1 MPVELVIFDCDG
13 VLVDS
18 EPISN
23 AVLARVLT
31 RYGLT
36 ISAQDALREF
46 KGLLMRDLIDE
57 TRRRL
62 AESGVDSADQIRNLG
77 RPIAAFS
84 EVMGNHDRALK
95 RFLHK
100 RMYRHYRV
108 NRMSSKARRVVREL
122 FQLFLAEPEC
132 LPGEWG
138 VPPGAGPPEIARTV
152 ADYLAGMTDRFALD
166 EHRRL
171 FDTYAP
177 V

>member
-1 MPVELVIFDCDG
+1 MRALGQPGRGFFD
-13 VLVDS
+13 
-18 EPISN
+18 E
-23 AVLARVLT
+23 
-31 RYGLT
+31 
-36 ISAQDALREF
+36 
-46 KGLLMRDLIDE
+46 MR
-57 TRRRL
+57 
-62 AESGVDSADQIRNLG
+62 
-77 RPIAAFS
+77 
-84 EVMGNHDRALK
+84 NHDRALK
-95 RFLHK
+95 RFLFE

-132 LPGEWG
+132 LPGEWRAPTG
-138 VPPGAGPPEIARTV
+138 GSAAPTRARIV